1 MKTLNDRPWLILGA
15 GGHAAVVIDALQRA
29 GATVSGVLDPAWQGA
44 APLQGVPMLGADDHL
59 ETVNPK
65 QVYIAVGVGGN
76 GGNPVR
82 RSLFT
87 RARNAGFEL
96 PPVIHPD
103 STVAESAS
111 LEPGVQVMAGAVIQ
125 ARALLGEGVIVNT
138 LASVDHDSAIGAF
151 CHIAPHAC
159 ICGGVKLGQGVHVGA
174 GAVVIQEIE
183 VMADS
188 FIKAGSCLTRSL
200 TR

>member
-1 MKTLNDRPWLILGA
+1 MTTYNDRPWLILGA
-15 GGHAAVVIDALQRA
+15 GGHAAVVIDALQKA
-29 GATVSGVLDPAWQGA
+29 GATVSGVLDPNWQGA
-44 APLQGVPMLGADDHL
+44 SPLLGVPMLGADDYL
-59 ETVNPK
+59 ETVSPQ
-65 QVYIAVGVGGN
+65 QVYVAIGVGGN

-82 RSLFT
+82 RSLFML
-87 RARNAGFEL
+87 ARRGGFEM
-96 PPVIHPD
+96 PPVLHPASTIAD
-103 STVAESAS
+103 SATI
-111 LEPGVQVMAGAVIQ
+111 EPGVHVMAGAVIQ

-138 LASVDHDSAIGAF
+138 LASVDHDSIIGAY
-151 CHIAPHAC
+151 CHVAPHAC
-159 ICGGVKLGQGVHVGA
+159 ICGGVVLGQGVHVGA